1 MYKVAP
7 LSSGFMLVS
16 MIGFMISVVY
26 TSFGKLDP
34 TWGFTLGFF
43 FVLMFVA
50 SMISMTHA
58 PIEALIQQDA
68 AERRPAE
75 RTIKK
80 K

>member
-16 MIGFMISVVY
+16 MAGFMISVVY
-26 TSFGKLDP
+26 TSFGTLNP

-58 PIEALIQQDA
+58 PIEALIQQDVVA
-68 AERRPAE
+68 KRPAK
-75 RTIKK
+75 RKIK
-80 K
+80 